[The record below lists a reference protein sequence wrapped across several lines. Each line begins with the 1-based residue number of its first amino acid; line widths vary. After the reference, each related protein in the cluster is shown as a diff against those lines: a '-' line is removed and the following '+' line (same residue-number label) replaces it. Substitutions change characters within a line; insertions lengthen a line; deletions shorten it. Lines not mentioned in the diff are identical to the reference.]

1 MDGAGSMSKRKPR
14 STKTASL
21 RHEYTYFR
29 RGHRYIIGIDEAGR
43 GPWAGPV
50 SAGAVCLPL
59 ERDDL
64 SKALKGVRDSKQMT
78 ENQRT
83 TLAETIKEV
92 ALVWGV
98 GHATATEIDE
108 IGIIPATMLAMQRAL
123 ETALSE
129 EPFEP
134 SCLFIDDMLL
144 PELLH
149 YPQISLIEG
158 DSRSLSIAA
167 ASVLAKT
174 WRDAYLLDIDAE
186 FPQYGFA
193 QHKGYGTAAHRAALK
208 QYGPSPVHRHTY
220 RPIRELSGDDK

>member
-1 MDGAGSMSKRKPR
+1 MTSRKTRSM
-14 STKTASL
+14 KTASL
-21 RHEYTYFR
+21 RHERTYFQ

-50 SAGAVCLPL
+50 AAGAVCLPL

-64 SKALKGVRDSKQMT
+64 SKVLRGVRDSKQMT
-78 ENQRT
+78 VNQRQ
-83 TLAETIKEV
+83 TLVETIKEI

-98 GHATATEIDE
+98 GHATAAEIDE
-108 IGIIPATMLAMQRAL
+108 IGIVPATMLAMQRAL
-123 ETALSE
+123 EAALHE

-174 WRDAYLLDIDAE
+174 WRDDHLLEMDAE

-193 QHKGYGTAAHRAALK
+193 QHKGYGTPAHRAALK
-208 QYGPSPVHRHTY
+208 QYGPSPVHRQSY
-220 RPIRELSGDDK
+220 RPIRELSASDDDA